1 MQTDVGAHIQS
12 HIQIHA
18 FKSTHKHRNGPSSS
32 VAELTPSERRY
43 LSFWNVLESTWAA
56 GLCAADSDLGPPKPG
71 KCNVDLFR
79 RYWSPTPNTH
89 KPSHTS
95 PPSPS
100 CICLFIQSVAVWNS
114 GAREG
119 AGWGWRGWRAVVPWL
134 WLWRRSRRGAEGAS
148 QEPQLESCWSGSTCS
163 RASSLHRCLL
173 SGHKRRKRENKHCHS
188 LMYYRPAQS
197 GGIHRELMG
206 GKMNK

>member
-12 HIQIHA
+12 HIQIHT

-56 GLCAADSDLGPPKPG
+56 GLCAADSALWPPKPG
-71 KCNVDLFR
+71 KCKVDLFPHIHPLPHHHA
-79 RYWSPTPNTH
+79 Y
-89 KPSHTS
+89 
-95 PPSPS
+95 
-100 CICLFIQSVAVWNS
+100 ICLFIQSVAVWNS

-119 AGWGWRGWRAVVPWL
+119 AGWGWRGWRAVLPWL

-173 SGHKRRKRENKHCHS
+173 SGHKNKHCHS
-188 LMYYRPAQS
+188 LMYYRPVQS
-197 GGIHRELMG
+197 GGIHKELRG
-206 GKMNK
+206 GGN